1 MKYTKYALLFL
12 VLCVFAYYFGSKS
25 SYMQQATMYEYSQQ
39 TGVENE
45 ISKQVEE
52 QEHQQYLR
60 DSINEKSSSSF
71 DK

>member
-1 MKYTKYALLFL
+1 
-12 VLCVFAYYFGSKS
+12 
-25 SYMQQATMYEYSQQ
+25 MYKHSQQ

-60 DSINEKSSSSF
+60 DSINENSSSSF
-71 DK
+71 DKEQF